1 MWPNQRIMNGYE
13 PADRSRSVC
22 MSGRSFGE
30 KRVTFIG
37 PTERNLTDHVTDY
50 SATEGIIH
58 RGKQWISLKGY
69 RYKFRRFKAKII
81 PFWFMILS
89 YYLNNLTLRQ
99 TSSKLQLFIF
109 LCYMTALLWN
119 SENGQT
125 ASKPRT
131 ADCKWLLP
139 DFLRLWPKF
148 GPMPTRLWKQSGQ

>member
-1 MWPNQRIMNGYE
+1 MWPDQRIMNRLESVGQ
-13 PADRSRSVC
+13 SRSVC

-58 RGKQWISLKGY
+58 RGKQWISSKRY
-69 RYKFRRFKAKII
+69 RYKFRRFKAKIT
-81 PFWFMILS
+81 PFKFMILS
-89 YYLNNLTLRQ
+89 CYLNNFTFCQ

-109 LCYMTALLWN
+109 VCYMTALLWN

-125 ASKPRT
+125 ASKSRT
-131 ADCKWLLP
+131 ADRQWLLA
-139 DFLRLWPKF
+139 DILRLWSKL
-148 GPMPTRLWKQSGQ
+148 GPMLTRLRK